1 MYVQFLFN
9 SSPPTPA
16 AERRMVT
23 IGADF
28 SMSDQKE
35 NLAVKKAWP
44 AVGLVMGARP

>member
-1 MYVQFLFN
+1 MYSFNLFFT
-9 SSPPTPA
+9 PPPPPP

-35 NLAVKKAWP
+35 NLAVKMVWL